1 MANSEERRED
11 RKLVSIELVSLSA
24 RVTSVKFQK
33 VNLLSDSATDTID
46 RTPGTP
52 GSDKKGVES

>member
-33 VNLLSDSATDTID
+33 GLRVSDPIKFVPLSARVTNQQNLQS
-46 RTPGTP
+46 
-52 GSDKKGVES
+52 